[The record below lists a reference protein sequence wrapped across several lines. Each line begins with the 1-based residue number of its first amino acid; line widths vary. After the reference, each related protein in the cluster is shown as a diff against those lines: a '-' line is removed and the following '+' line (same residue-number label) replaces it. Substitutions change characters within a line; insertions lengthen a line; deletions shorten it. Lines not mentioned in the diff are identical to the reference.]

1 TPPTPALEAR
11 LATFGVPVETLA
23 VDVADAAALGRA
35 LAHAHPV
42 AGVVHAAGVLDDA
55 LAADH
60 DEERIAR
67 VLRPKVDGARALV
80 EVAPEARPPV
90 CKILDYG
97 KFKYEEKK
105 KKAKA
110 SKRQHVQELK
120 EVRMRPL
127 TGAHDLETKLKH
139 AREFLEQGDKVL
151 FTIRFRGREQA
162 HKEIGREVMGKISR
176 ALEDIAKVE
185 HAISQMGPH
194 MHMTLMPK
202 PGLKPKPKPEKA
214 AGEAPK
220 APAKGLSQGID
231 VPPPTDGDGKE
242 PEKGKPDVQP

>member
-1 TPPTPALEAR
+1 LAFRPRFPGKPDRKYDHRINEMIHISKVRVVDENGNMLGEMGADQAR
-11 LATFGVPVETLA
+11 A
-23 VDVADAAALGRA
+23 
-35 LAHAHPV
+35 
-42 AGVVHAAGVLDDA
+42 
-55 LAADH
+55 
-60 DEERIAR
+60 IAR
-67 VLRPKVDGARALV
+67 ERGLDLV
-80 EVAPEARPPV
+80 EVAPDARPPV

-127 TGAHDLETKLKH
+127 TGQHDLETKLKH

-202 PGLKPKPKPEKA
+202 PGLKVKAKPEKTKDEPA
-214 AGEAPK
+214 KPA
-220 APAKGLSQGID
+220 AKGLSQGID
-231 VPPPTDGDGKE
+231 VPAPADGDGKE
-242 PEKGKPDVQP
+242 PEKGTPDVQP

>member
-1 TPPTPALEAR
+1 MRAAPEREPSGPRINDAIRAREVRLIDETGQNVGVVTHVDALER
-11 LATFGVPVETLA
+11 A
-23 VDVADAAALGRA
+23 VK
-35 LAHAHPV
+35 
-42 AGVVHAAGVLDDA
+42 AGLD
-55 LAADH
+55 
-60 DEERIAR
+60 
-67 VLRPKVDGARALV
+67 LV
-80 EVAPEARPPV
+80 EISPEADPPV

-214 AGEAPK
+214 DDEAPK

-231 VPPPTDGDGKE
+231 VPLPADGDGGA
-242 PEKGKPDVQP
+242 EKKGTPDVQS

>member
-1 TPPTPALEAR
+1 MAFRPRFPGKPERKYDHRINEMIHIPRVRVVDENGVMLGEMGADQAR
-11 LATFGVPVETLA
+11 T
-23 VDVADAAALGRA
+23 
-35 LAHAHPV
+35 
-42 AGVVHAAGVLDDA
+42 
-55 LAADH
+55 
-60 DEERIAR
+60 IAR
-67 VLRPKVDGARALV
+67 ERGLDLV

-120 EVRMRPL
+120 EVRLRPL
-127 TGAHDLETKLKH
+127 TGSHDLMTKLKH
-139 AREFLEQGDKVL
+139 AREFLEEGDKVL

-162 HKEIGREVMGKISR
+162 HKEIGREVMGKIAR
-176 ALEDIAKVE
+176 ELEDIAKVE

-202 PGLKPKPKPEKA
+202 PGAKLKAKTEKPKEEPDKP
-214 AGEAPK
+214 
-220 APAKGLSQGID
+220 PAKGLSQGID
-231 VPPPTDGDGKE
+231 VPAPVDGDGKE
-242 PEKGKPDVQP
+242 PGKGSADVQS

>member
-1 TPPTPALEAR
+1 MAFRPRFPGKPERKYDHRINEMIHISRVRVVDENGTMLGEMGADQAR
-11 LATFGVPVETLA
+11 T
-23 VDVADAAALGRA
+23 
-35 LAHAHPV
+35 
-42 AGVVHAAGVLDDA
+42 
-55 LAADH
+55 
-60 DEERIAR
+60 IAR
-67 VLRPKVDGARALV
+67 ERGLDLV

-127 TGAHDLETKLKH
+127 TGAHDLETKLKR

-202 PGLKPKPKPEKA
+202 PGLKPKPKPEKSD
-214 AGEAPK
+214 EE
-220 APAKGLSQGID
+220 PAKPPATGLTQGID
-231 VPPPTDGDGKE
+231 LPAPADGQGQE
-242 PEKGKPDVQP
+242 PQKGTPDVQP

>member
-1 TPPTPALEAR
+1 LAFRPRFPGKPERKYDHRINEMIHISRVRVVDENGNMLGEMGADQAR
-11 LATFGVPVETLA
+11 T
-23 VDVADAAALGRA
+23 
-35 LAHAHPV
+35 
-42 AGVVHAAGVLDDA
+42 
-55 LAADH
+55 
-60 DEERIAR
+60 IAR
-67 VLRPKVDGARALV
+67 ERGLDLV

-202 PGLKPKPKPEKA
+202 PGLKPKPKPEKTKD
-214 AGEAPK
+214 E
-220 APAKGLSQGID
+220 PAKLPTNGLSQGID
-231 VPPPTDGDGKE
+231 LPPPTDGDGKE
-242 PEKGKPDVQP
+242 PEKGIPDVQP

>member
-1 TPPTPALEAR
+1 MAFRPRFPGKPERKYDHRINEMIHISKVRVVDENGNMLGEMGADQAR
-11 LATFGVPVETLA
+11 TLA
-23 VDVADAAALGRA
+23 RERG
-35 LAHAHPV
+35 
-42 AGVVHAAGVLDDA
+42 LD
-55 LAADH
+55 
-60 DEERIAR
+60 
-67 VLRPKVDGARALV
+67 LV
-80 EVAPEARPPV
+80 EVAPDARPPV

-214 AGEAPK
+214 GDEAPK
-220 APAKGLSQGID
+220 APAKGLTQGID
-231 VPPPTDGDGKE
+231 LPPVADGPKE
-242 PEKGKPDVQP
+242 PMKGSPDVQP

>member
-1 TPPTPALEAR
+1 MAFRPRFPGKPERKYDHRINEMIHISRVRVVDENGNMLGEMGADQAR
-11 LATFGVPVETLA
+11 T
-23 VDVADAAALGRA
+23 
-35 LAHAHPV
+35 
-42 AGVVHAAGVLDDA
+42 
-55 LAADH
+55 
-60 DEERIAR
+60 IAR
-67 VLRPKVDGARALV
+67 ERGLDLV

-110 SKRQHVQELK
+110 KTRQHVQELK

-127 TGAHDLETKLKH
+127 TGAHDLQTKLKH
-139 AREFLEQGDKVL
+139 AREFLEEGDKVL

-162 HKEIGREVMGKISR
+162 HKEIGREVMGKISK

-194 MHMTLMPK
+194 MHMTLMPE
-202 PGLKPKPKPEKA
+202 PGLKPKPKTEKSEKSKETPEKA
-214 AGEAPK
+214 D
-220 APAKGLSQGID
+220 AKELTQGID
-231 VPPPTDGDGKE
+231 LPPVADGPKE
-242 PEKGKPDVQP
+242 PMKGSPDVQP

>member
-1 TPPTPALEAR
+1 MAFRPRFPGKPERKYDHRINEMIHISRVRVVDENGNMLGEMGADQAR
-11 LATFGVPVETLA
+11 T
-23 VDVADAAALGRA
+23 
-35 LAHAHPV
+35 
-42 AGVVHAAGVLDDA
+42 
-55 LAADH
+55 
-60 DEERIAR
+60 IAR
-67 VLRPKVDGARALV
+67 ERGLDLV

-110 SKRQHVQELK
+110 KTRQHVQELK

-127 TGAHDLETKLKH
+127 TGEHDLQTKLKH
-139 AREFLEQGDKVL
+139 AREFLEEGDKVL

-162 HKEIGREVMGKISR
+162 HKEIGREVMGKISK

-202 PGLKPKPKPEKA
+202 PGAKTKPKAEKPKEPPA
-214 AGEAPK
+214 K
-220 APAKGLSQGID
+220 APPKGLSQGID
-231 VPPPTDGDGKE
+231 LPPPTDGDGKD